1 MRTVRMI
8 NSVGELVAGEEY
20 ELDEESADKF
30 VLLGWAEGELS
41 REYSEEEI
49 AAHEETHQSV
59 EV

>member
-30 VLLGWAEGELS
+30 IVLGWAEGELS
-41 REYSEEEI
+41 HDHTQEEI
-49 AAHEETHQSV
+49 DQHLEGQQEVSV
-59 EV
+59 